1 MTGMTKNYRFVYY
14 CLFFLL
20 IVVAMVPAMA
30 SAEIVDRI
38 VAVVNDD
45 IITLSELNSAIR
57 PYEDKLAASGYS
69 QEKMETMLFNLKQ
82 EMLKNLVDRKITD
95 QEVKKLGF
103 TVSEQEVDNAI
114 EQLKRSRM
122 MTQEDLEKALKQEAM
137 TFKAY
142 REKIRQEILR
152 PKLINFSV
160 KSKVIITD
168 NDIKTYYDAHPEMY
182 GGTKK
187 IYLRN
192 ILITGGALAVDG
204 FVQQKFNNV
213 NGALLSGEPFGEVA
227 RRYSQAPNAGDGGK
241 IGLFSLDALSGEI
254 ADAVKDLAAGEHS
267 TFIQTDLGYQMFFVE
282 TIEEGSEKSLK
293 AVSDEISKKLYDQI
307 VEKKFNT
314 WIEGLREKAHVKQML

>member
-1 MTGMTKNYRFVYY
+1 MSGMTKKHCFIYGF
-14 CLFFLL
+14 LFFLFL
-20 IVVAMVPAMA
+20 IPAMA

-45 IITLSELNSAIR
+45 IITLSELKSAIR

-69 QEKMETMLFNLKQ
+69 QDKMETMLFNLKQ

-103 TVSEQEVDNAI
+103 TVSDQEVDRAI

-122 MTQEDLEKALKQEAM
+122 MTQEDLEKALKQEGM
-137 TFKAY
+137 TFESY

-160 KSKVIITD
+160 KSKVIVTD
-168 NDIKTYYDAHPEMY
+168 KDIKSYYDAHPEMY

-187 IYLRN
+187 VYLRN
-192 ILITGGALAVDG
+192 IMITAGALDVDG
-204 FVQQKFNNV
+204 FVQQKMNEISR
-213 NGALLSGEPFGEVA
+213 ALLDGKSFGEVA
-227 RRYSQAPNAGDGGK
+227 RRYSQAPNAGDGGR
-241 IGLFSLDALSGEI
+241 IGLFSLDTLSGEI
-254 ADAVKDLAAGEHS
+254 ADAVKDLAAGEH
-267 TFIQTDLGYQMFFVE
+267 TAFIQTDLGYQMFFVE
-282 TIEEGSEKSLK
+282 KIEEGSGKPLK

-314 WIEGLREKAHVKQML
+314 WIEGLRDKAHVKKML